1 MRSPIELKSEYE
13 TQHEQRIFFDCDL
26 DNLWIISQE
35 NSAKQRR

>member
-1 MRSPIELKSEYE
+1 MRSPIELKFEYE
-13 TQHEQRIFFDCDL
+13 TQHEQRTLFDRYL